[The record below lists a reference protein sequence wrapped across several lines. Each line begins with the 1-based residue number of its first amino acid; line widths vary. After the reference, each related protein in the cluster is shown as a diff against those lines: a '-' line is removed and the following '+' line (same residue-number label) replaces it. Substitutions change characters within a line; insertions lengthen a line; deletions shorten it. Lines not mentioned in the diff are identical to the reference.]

1 MVLGIEHTAIV
12 ANDVDALANWYV
24 ETLGF
29 VINYRSTGA
38 TFVRAPNGTMIEF
51 FTAEHPRGEQEFRTQ
66 GIRHL
71 ALTVADFDAAYEELL
86 AKGVNFVTGAMESK
100 GNRVVFF
107 TDPEGNYLH
116 LLHRAEPLPE
126 TLPIRFPGVTY

>member
-12 ANDVDALANWYV
+12 ANDVEALANWYV

-38 TFVRAPNGTMIEF
+38 TFVRAPDGTMIEF
-51 FTAEHPRGEQEFRTQ
+51 FTADAPRGEQGFRTQ
-66 GIRHL
+66 GVRHL
-71 ALTVADFDAAYEELL
+71 ALTVADFDAAWEELI
-86 AKGVNFVTGAMESK
+86 AKGVNFVTGATESK
-100 GNRVVFF
+100 GNRVIFF

-116 LLHRAEPLPE
+116 LLHREKPLPE
-126 TLPIRFPGVTY
+126 KLELRFPE